1 MQVSQN
7 ASPVPGGLECEDKFS
22 KEWKDLQACESLR
35 YNPGRGL
42 KGAHLF
48 GNIRVRVR
56 ELSIF
61 SKDLEFLFVLER
73 CRDTEELN

>member
-1 MQVSQN
+1 MRTSSARN
-7 ASPVPGGLECEDKFS
+7 GRT
-22 KEWKDLQACESLR
+22 LQACESLR
-35 YNPGRGL
+35 CNTWRGL
-42 KGAHLF
+42 KGTHLF

>member
-1 MQVSQN
+1 MHVCQN
-7 ASPVPGGLECEDKFS
+7 ASPVLGGLECEDKFS

-35 YNPGRGL
+35 CNTGRGL
-42 KGAHLF
+42 KGTHLF

-61 SKDLEFLFVLER
+61 SKDLEFLY
-73 CRDTEELN
+73 TEELN